1 MKSRLLA
8 VTVAVAGMF
17 IAQQAVSAK
26 THTTSA
32 KTHAK
37 NKKHHKKH
45 SYKAAGVRTVAP
57 AVAVS

>member
-1 MKSRLLA
+1 
-8 VTVAVAGMF
+8 MF
-17 IAQQAVSAK
+17 IAQQAVGAK

-32 KTHAK
+32 KTQAK

-57 AVAVS
+57 AAAVS